1 MHKYVARRL
10 LMFGPTLVGASLLI
24 FVLMRTRTARPSL
37 VVIGREGAPAAGPS
51 NRGRP

>member
-24 FVLMRTRTARPSL
+24 FVLMPDTFAVDHKTVDKKPAA
-37 VVIGREGAPAAGPS
+37 EAPAK
-51 NRGRP
+51 R